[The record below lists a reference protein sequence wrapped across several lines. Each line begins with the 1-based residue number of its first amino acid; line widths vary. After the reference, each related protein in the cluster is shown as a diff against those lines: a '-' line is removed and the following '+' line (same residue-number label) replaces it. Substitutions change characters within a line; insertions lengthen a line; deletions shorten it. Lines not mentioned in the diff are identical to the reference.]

1 MIKNSYQ
8 FGYNIL
14 GLTLRFDDNAYR
26 RRRRW
31 PWKPWIDHDFFLK
44 TMIYFFEDHEKWQKF
59 ENDHEVLLER
69 PWKSPK
75 MPKNGPWKPWN
86 DHDFFGKIQWQPWY
100 LIIMTS
106 LMNSKMSCLRF
117 LSVLCHL
124 IALPHHFQNI

>member
-86 DHDFFGKIQWQPWY
+86 DHDFFWQNAVATLLEIHTY
-100 LIIMTS
+100 YSLQDSFFSGGTS
-106 LMNSKMSCLRF
+106 LSLFMLTLCLYVI
-117 LSVLCHL
+117 L
-124 IALPHHFQNI
+124 